1 MGSQGAARPAGVLK
15 PKLSTLHPYFLPA
28 LYRPPSLSNF
38 QDPLLQKH
46 DTWRASRK
54 ILARR
59 QTGAPDCMQ
68 YTTSH
73 RSCHQSP
80 WLPSVTVAVLTHTL
94 AMLLQGRVCV
104 RGECHAS
111 IAHLADFSRRIEQCS
126 RWRSSNCDSH
136 IRHAYHSRTGVPPTK
151 PDLRPAPCLFTF
163 LAFYRAT
170 PGLAA
175 ALTDSPVRSSIYHHA
190 RSAATASF
198 RWPPS
203 CHGWAVLERAPSQ
216 ILT

>member
-1 MGSQGAARPAGVLK
+1 MQVGKYWRGARPE
-15 PKLSTLHPYFLPA
+15 
-28 LYRPPSLSNF
+28 RPTACDIP
-38 QDPLLQKH
+38 PV
-46 DTWRASRK
+46 TVA
-54 ILARR
+54 A
-59 QTGAPDCMQ
+59 
-68 YTTSH
+68 TSH
-73 RSCHQSP
+73 RSCH
-80 WLPSVTVAVLTHTL
+80 LVLTHTL
-94 AMLLQGRVCV
+94 AMLLQGRVCI